1 MQSSK
6 KIKIGQL
13 GVQDALNLKIDKT
26 SWIDISTTSTI
37 VGWSSF
43 TSRFIFYKI
52 IDGYCFIDFQL
63 EGNSNSTTTTFT
75 LPFSSQSGF
84 TEFRPSGY
92 NVNNGSVRENAGRIG
107 IPNNTN
113 LVVLWSSLN
122 GTNYNASGI
131 KASYGQIS
139 FKI

>member
-13 GVQDALNLKIDKT
+13 GVQDALNLKVDKT
-26 SWIDISTTSTI
+26 SWIDISATSTI

-43 TSRFIFYKI
+43 TARFIFYKI
-52 IDGYCFIDFQL
+52 IDGYCFIDFSL
-63 EGNSNSTTTTFT
+63 EGTSNSTTTTFT
-75 LPFSSQSGF
+75 MPFNNTSGF
-84 TEFRPSGY
+84 TEFRPSAY
-92 NVNNGSVRENAGRIG
+92 NVNNGSVSSNAGRIG
-107 IPNNTN
+107 ISNNTN
-113 LVVLWSSLN
+113 LVVLSANLT